1 MAARSLEFERG
12 KEALGGS
19 IVPAVSLATH
29 ALDGTRAGE
38 HVPEAA
44 GGELAPTVRVKDQA
58 WLRPAGRHCAAKRF
72 SRQVRVELV
81 TEGPAD
87 HLAGERSG
95 KVLRIRRGVYRL
107 KHFPPGQQEDL
118 VAIWLWSEHVGV
130 FSHETALLLHDLSDV
145 LPARAHL
152 TVPAAWRDRR
162 LRVPEG
168 VALHYADVR
177 KTERVWFG
185 VVPVTSVP
193 RTLSDCAA
201 DHLSPDLLSAA
212 VDQAL
217 TRGVVAKRDV
227 AQVQRALQEA
237 GAK

>member
-1 MAARSLEFERG
+1 MFMRLH
-12 KEALGGS
+12 KYK
-19 IVPAVSLATH
+19 
-29 ALDGTRAGE
+29 
-38 HVPEAA
+38 
-44 GGELAPTVRVKDQA
+44 PTVKILAVTLPRASRPDWDRLYGVALRQEGHFTTQQANDAGYSSQLLVKYM
-58 WLRPAGRHCAAKRF
+58 
-72 SRQVRVELV
+72 
-81 TEGPAD
+81 
-87 HLAGERSG
+87 RSE

-118 VAIWLWSEHVGV
+118 VAIWLWSDRAGV
-130 FSHETALLLHDLSDV
+130 FSHETALMLHDLSDV

-152 TVPAAWRDRR
+152 TVPATWRERR

-168 VALHYADVR
+168 VVLHYAGVR
-177 KTERVWFG
+177 KTERVWIG

-193 RTLSDCAA
+193 RTLADCAA

-217 TRGVVAKRDV
+217 ARGVVAKREV
-227 AQVQRALQEA
+227 ARVQRALRAA